1 MYLQNKYTRWYYNII
16 QRAKSRKST
25 TDVYIEKHHIVPRSL
40 GGDNQQENIVSLTAK
55 EHFICHMLLVKMT
68 TGKSKRSM
76 AYAAWQMTNIDSRQR
91 YSPTSRIYSLLKKN
105 LSETYKGVPKTKIHW
120 LGKSHSAQTKTL
132 QSTIKKS
139 SNNPMWG
146 KKHKEKS
153 KETISEK
160 QKGIPKP
167 KFVCSKCQATVG
179 GMSNLLRWHEDNCP
193 SQTIR

>member
-1 MYLQNKYTRWYYNII
+1 MYLQNKYTRWYYDII
-16 QRAKSRKST
+16 QRAKSRKLP

-40 GGDNQQENIVSLTAK
+40 GGDNQQENIVQLTAK

-105 LSETYKGVPKTKIHW
+105 LSETYKGVPKTKKHW
-120 LGKSHSAQTKTL
+120 LGKFHSVQTKTL

-193 SQTIR
+193 SQIIR

>member
-1 MYLQNKYTRWYYNII
+1 MYLQNKYTRWYYDII
-16 QRAKSRKST
+16 QRAKSRKLP

-40 GGDNQQENIVSLTAK
+40 GGDNQQENIVQLTAK

>member
-16 QRAKSRKST
+16 QRAKSRKLP

-132 QSTIKKS
+132 QSEVKKS

-167 KFVCSKCQATVG
+167 KFVCSKCRATVG

-193 SQTIR
+193 SYTIR

>member
-1 MYLQNKYTRWYYNII
+1 MYLQNKYTRWYYDII
-16 QRAKSRKST
+16 QRAQLRKLPP
-25 TDVYIEKHHIVPRSL
+25 DVYIEKHHIIPRSL
-40 GGDNQQENIVSLTAK
+40 GGDDQQKNIVALTAK
-55 EHFICHMLLVKMT
+55 EHFVCHMLLVKMT
-68 TGKSKRSM
+68 SGKSKRSM
-76 AYAAWQMTNIDSRQR
+76 AYAAWQMTNVDSRQR

-120 LGKSHSAQTKTL
+120 LGKTHSAHTKTL
-132 QSTIKKS
+132 QSAIKKS

-153 KETISEK
+153 KEIISEK

-179 GMSNLLRWHEDNCP
+179 GMSNLLRWHEDNC
-193 SQTIR
+193 TVMRIR

>member
-16 QRAKSRKST
+16 QRAKSRKLP

-120 LGKSHSAQTKTL
+120 LGKSHSTQTKTL
-132 QSTIKKS
+132 QSEVKKS

-146 KKHKEKS
+146 KKHKKKS

-193 SQTIR
+193 CYTIR